1 MGCSDRIS
9 LRGSLSFAWCEFI
22 RWIIDPKMILFL
34 ISGIFVYQTVSAPL
48 LSIAEEGKAKMSI
61 FEPVIAVGSSG
72 LVMLIL
78 PLLFLVMVSDYPSR
92 YSNSF
97 FSIVRIGRRNWLIS
111 QYIQGIFLTLAYQA
125 LFFLM
130 VMIPLLGKT
139 RWKMSWSRFF
149 EAFFRENKDAGGYV
163 RSLFPTRLYYQMSL
177 PKALLETYLF
187 LGLYLYILLLVLLTA
202 SLYRRHIMGTFLCGG
217 IVIVGSA
224 LCSAKTPVMWAFP
237 MAHSVVWLHYTEY
250 FRKMVFSM
258 EATYLY
264 FAFVIGVLIYWQWG
278 LIRTYSYGMEDE
290 HGSCR

>member
-22 RWIIDPKMILFL
+22 RWIVNPKMILFL

-61 FEPVIAVGSSG
+61 FEPVIAVGSSS

-217 IVIVGSA
+217 IVIIGSA

-264 FAFVIGVLIYWQWG
+264 FAFVIGGLIYWQWG